1 MTSELCH
8 KFIVAV
14 ETKDL
19 SALNPYPEKKQNSV
33 AHAVKAC
40 GDLEKESHVL

>member
-1 MTSELCH
+1 MVPMTSELCH

-19 SALNPYPEKKQNSV
+19 SALNPYPETKSKTQ
-33 AHAVKAC
+33 
-40 GDLEKESHVL
+40 